1 MLLLIVL
8 VYLGGDRSGDIIY
21 TLRVYL
27 LQKNPFFNLNS
38 LIQTIT
44 SYNITLLAG
53 SIISRVFFK
62 TLLIYL
68 PVS

>member
-8 VYLGGDRSGDIIY
+8 VYLGGDRLGYAVYILYI
-21 TLRVYL
+21 YL
-27 LQKNPFFNLNS
+27 LQRNPFFNLNS

-44 SYNITLLAG
+44 LCNATSLAG
-53 SIISRVFFK
+53 SITSRVFFK

-68 PVS
+68 LVS